1 MSHIIASNQGSNR
14 LKDSFNEA
22 SMTAKKSADDLKLCT
37 PRRALGDKK
46 NVFATPMNLAM
57 KKSFIPE
64 NKRPLKQ
71 LEVVSE
77 KHPLEEGGD
86 MIEVDECERQFRT
99 VDPDAPAESFSFAP
113 TPDTFEDLFSN
124 SDELVD
130 VSEVLHSLHQDRNFC
145 YLLFNGLFTKE
156 ELDCMARDEVPFKD
170 DRVLTL
176 EELVIK
182 NA

>member
-1 MSHIIASNQGSNR
+1 MHRYEDIR
-14 LKDSFNEA
+14 VE
-22 SMTAKKSADDLKLCT
+22 KKSMDDLELRT

-46 NVFATPMNLAM
+46 NVFATPMKSAM

-64 NKRPLKQ
+64 NKRPLKA

-86 MIEVDECERQFRT
+86 MIEIDECERQFRT
-99 VDPDAPAESFSFAP
+99 VDPDAPAESFSFDP
-113 TPDTFEDLFSN
+113 LPDTFEDLFNN

-130 VSEVLHSLHQDRNFC
+130 MSEVLHSLHHDRNFC

-156 ELDCMARDEVPFKD
+156 ELDCMANGNFFFLFFDS
-170 DRVLTL
+170 
-176 EELVIK
+176 LVEYQIVEFLLK
-182 NA
+182 YLS